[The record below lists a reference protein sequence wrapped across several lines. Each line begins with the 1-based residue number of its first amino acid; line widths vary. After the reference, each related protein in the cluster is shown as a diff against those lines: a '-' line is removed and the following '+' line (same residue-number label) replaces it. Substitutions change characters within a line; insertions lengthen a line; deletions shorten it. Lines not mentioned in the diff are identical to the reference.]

1 MIEKIV
7 KTCYNKRKKNKNLT
21 EGTIV
26 KSKWQLF
33 ASIFQLIVGILA
45 VVAYV
50 ILAFGGENMTRWIV
64 TLVLAVGFVVLGIIG
79 IIDYKSE
86 R

>member
-1 MIEKIV
+1 M
-7 KTCYNKRKKNKNLT
+7 
-21 EGTIV
+21 